1 MARSRCCVAPWQHS
15 AGHDYGHLHG
25 RSAYGKAVRTDADI
39 IALISA
45 LTELRGAQS
54 NPCNLPPTAYL
65 QSASGDKALF
75 GRSTVNFRSLNAGTS
90 GSTALTHHTAQG
102 AGGRRGTAATRIGG
116 AAGAHAGNCRGG
128 KHRRLELH
136 GDLFQMVAL
145 TEAAVAG
152 SVKVQNARKAQ
163 FHGTGPLSG
172 TPLVAGAGF
181 EPATFRL

>member
-1 MARSRCCVAPWQHS
+1 MVPRSRCCVAPWQHS

-90 GSTALTHHTAQG
+90 GSGDCRSNSCRFRTPV
-102 AGGRRGTAATRIGG
+102 GTAAETRHSRFVEQTGKSNAFIL
-116 AAGAHAGNCRGG
+116 AVQFKVAKATWRVRCCR
-128 KHRRLELH
+128 R
-136 GDLFQMVAL
+136 
-145 TEAAVAG
+145 
-152 SVKVQNARKAQ
+152 
-163 FHGTGPLSG
+163 
-172 TPLVAGAGF
+172 
-181 EPATFRL
+181 